1 MFRWRG
7 THLVALL
14 ALALAAVAAC
24 GPEAVDE
31 PAAQAPSASA
41 SPDLMTEAKAMVTG
55 AFKGTYKK
63 PDATTRIAKKGV
75 RVAIISR
82 GDQSPSSKIPV
93 DAAEEAARALGWD
106 VMRYDL
112 QLDPKRAPQA
122 VREANAAAVHAI
134 ITNVDCAS
142 AQQEFATVKASGV
155 LIVPLFAFDCTDP
168 LITGTPGPSQFNTFV
183 NYSGTGQRPNGDDA
197 GRRNAGAGVL
207 AANAV
212 IIATQAKAKVLA
224 FSETTSTILN
234 YMNIGFVQ
242 QIKKCTTCQL
252 LKEIKY
258 TANDVA
264 SGALRQKVDEALL
277 EFPDVTAIRGSNS
290 TAIQTAISP
299 ALRALKKQNQVV
311 VIGGEGLQS
320 DLDLIRAKQGLNIT
334 LSFDTPWHAWAVVDT
349 INSTLNGE
357 APRFPGVGVMLID
370 REHNLPPSGPVQ
382 HNIDYRD
389 VYRKAW
395 GVG

>member
-1 MFRWRG
+1 MKFRRRG
-7 THLVALL
+7 VASLMACVLVTF
-14 ALALAAVAAC
+14 VTAC
-24 GPEAVDE
+24 GPEADDDG
-31 PAAQAPSASA
+31 PDAAPPSGPSA
-41 SPDLMTEAKAMVTG
+41 SPDLMTEAKTMVAG
-55 AFKGTYKK
+55 AFKGTYKQ
-63 PDATTRIAKKGV
+63 PDSATRIAKKGI

-93 DAAEEAARALGWD
+93 DAAEDAAKALGWT

-112 QLDPKRAPQA
+112 ELDPRRAPQV
-122 VREANAAAVHAI
+122 VREAHAAAVHAI
-134 ITNVDCAS
+134 ITNVDCAYAS
-142 AQQEFATVKASGV
+142 QEFATVKASGV

-168 LITGTPGPSQFNTFV
+168 LLGAAGPSQFTTFV
-183 NYSGTGQRPNGDDA
+183 NYTGTGQRDEP
-197 GRRNAGAGVL
+197 GRRNAAAGVL

-212 IIATQAKAKVLA
+212 IVATQAQAKVLA

-242 QIKKCTTCQL
+242 QIKRCTTCQL
-252 LKEIKY
+252 LEEIKY

-264 SGALRQKVDEALL
+264 SGELRAKVDAALQRH
-277 EFPDVTAIRGSNS
+277 PGVTAIRGSNS
-290 TAIQTAISP
+290 TAVQAAISP
-299 ALRALKKQNQVV
+299 ALQALKKQNQVT
-311 VIGGEGLQS
+311 VIGGEGLPA

-334 LSFDTPWHAWAVVDT
+334 LSFDTPWHGWAVVDT

-357 APRFPGVGVMLID
+357 DPKFPGLGVMLID

-382 HNIDYRD
+382 HNINYKD